1 MLLFFPFVK
10 FYKTFPTLF
19 FVIIIYTSSIT
30 YAYKTKGQNN
40 TTQKSSLYQ
49 SDFIEMKKQNSYK
62 VESLPNLNRSDC
74 CFLPGTLSTAEVEK
88 PKVLSWHKV
97 QRWCILSEFAF
108 YVGLVDISFK
118 FHREKKNSNWE

>member
-1 MLLFFPFVK
+1 M
-10 FYKTFPTLF
+10 LF
-19 FVIIIYTSSIT
+19 FVIITYTSSIT
-30 YAYKTKGQNN
+30 YVYKTKGQNN

-74 CFLPGTLSTAEVEK
+74 YFLSGAVFIAEVQK
-88 PKVLSWHKV
+88 PKVFSWHKV
-97 QRWCILSEFAF
+97 QRWCIPSEFAF

-118 FHREKKNSNWE
+118 FHTEKKKS